1 MFISQTEAD
10 RFMLENTKFFEN
22 TEISRFTQI
31 ISESNITVAELNTF
45 RFKSPTLAIL
55 LSVLLGWLGID
66 RFYSGNYIMGVIKLC
81 TFGFSGIWWVI
92 DWFLIRKAIK
102 QKNQIRFYN
111 FLTGTVPTSSIN
123 MDTVKNIVRS
133 KEVQNAAKEVIKSR
147 KEVIDTF
154 DINN

>member
-1 MFISQTEAD
+1 MFISQTEAG
-10 RFMLENTKFFEN
+10 RFMSENAKFFEN
-22 TEISRFTQI
+22 TEITRFTQI

-66 RFYSGNYIMGVIKLC
+66 RFYSGNYIMGIIKLC

-92 DWFLIRKAIK
+92 DWFLIGKEIK
-102 QKNQIRFYN
+102 RKNQSKFYD
-111 FLTGTVPTSSIN
+111 FLMGTVPTSSIN
-123 MDTVKNIVRS
+123 MDTVKNVVQS
-133 KEVQNAAKEVIKSR
+133 KKVQNAVKEVIKSG
-147 KEVIDTF
+147 KGVMDTF

>member
-10 RFMLENTKFFEN
+10 RFMSENAKFFEN

-45 RFKSPTLAIL
+45 RFKSPTLAII

-92 DWFLIRKAIK
+92 DWFLIGKEIK
-102 QKNQIRFYN
+102 RKNQSKFYD
-111 FLTGTVPTSSIN
+111 FLTGTVSTSSIN
-123 MDTVKNIVRS
+123 MDAVKNVVQS
-133 KEVQNAAKEVIKSR
+133 KEVQNAVKEVIKSG
-147 KEVIDTF
+147 KGVMDTF
-154 DINN
+154 DIDN